1 MPGTGP
7 VAAAVPGTDP
17 VQTEVCV
24 DSVAGV
30 RVAAAA
36 GADRVE
42 LCSALEVGGLTP
54 SLGLIEAAVDAAVEV
69 RPTGLAPMAVHVLIR
84 CRPGDFCYAPDE
96 LALMARDAGAAV
108 SAGAD
113 GLVLGALTRA
123 GSVDAPALLRLAE
136 QCRIGSRA
144 GLVTSGN
151 SVESGGRDAP
161 AVTFH
166 RAIDV
171 SADPVAALWDIAA
184 LADAGLRVQRVLSSG
199 QARSAAAG
207 VPVLAAMVRAAEQ
220 LPLAVMAG
228 AGIRPENV
236 AGVIAGSGVRQVHF
250 SARGRA
256 AALAPPAGS
265 RASMGEQDSQGY
277 GITDPDAVAATITA
291 ARAG

>member
-1 MPGTGP
+1 M
-7 VAAAVPGTDP
+7 PGTDP

-123 GSVDAPALLRLAE
+123 ASVDAPAMLRLAE
-136 QCRIGSRA
+136 QCRSGSRA
-144 GLVTSGN
+144 GHVTSGN
-151 SVESGGRDAP
+151 SVESGGRDTVPP

-171 SADPVAALWDIAA
+171 SADPVAALWDLAA

-236 AGVIAGSGVRQVHF
+236 AEVIAGSGVRQVHF